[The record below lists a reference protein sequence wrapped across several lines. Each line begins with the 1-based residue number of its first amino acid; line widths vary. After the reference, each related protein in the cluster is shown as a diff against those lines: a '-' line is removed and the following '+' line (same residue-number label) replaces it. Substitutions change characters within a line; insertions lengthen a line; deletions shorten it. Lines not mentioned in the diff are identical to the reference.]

1 MGPTSAGFSSFAV
14 VIPLCWPERPFQDC
28 TTPLN
33 LIFEEGKRPQEGAVW
48 SIISRWMLESID
60 YDLESALCHF
70 SSLASS
76 SSIWAHSL
84 RNSINTRYNR
94 LRTSS
99 SPCGTFFG
107 LTTDDRQR
115 VNFADWVGRGRRGE
129 GGIVPNLLP
138 YRLAAW
144 FSKRLRGGMIGC
156 SHHKPVVACQAP
168 FSPTS
173 QVGHPSN
180 GKRRSTEN
188 LLMLLFH
195 FLPQIW
201 DHFHNKGQIS
211 PCIN

>member
-14 VIPLCWPERPFQDC
+14 VVPLCWPERPFQDC

-33 LIFEEGKRPQEGAVW
+33 LISEEGERPQEGAVW

-115 VNFADWVGRGRRGE
+115 VNFAGLSWEREKGGGRNRPKLTSLPARGLVFQKTPWRHDW
-129 GGIVPNLLP
+129 LQ
-138 YRLAAW
+138 
-144 FSKRLRGGMIGC
+144 S
-156 SHHKPVVACQAP
+156 S
-168 FSPTS
+168 
-173 QVGHPSN
+173 
-180 GKRRSTEN
+180 
-188 LLMLLFH
+188 
-195 FLPQIW
+195 
-201 DHFHNKGQIS
+201 
-211 PCIN
+211 